1 MNELLKFINDSQRL
15 YEDDAFYIWFEKT
28 DLRTIQRFSSKNYI
42 KVVEIDYNNRIYRYK
57 LIDKGVY
64 IHAFNV
70 L

>member
-28 DLRTIQRFSSKNYI
+28 DLRTIQR